1 MRIGNRG
8 AGRRRAP
15 LLLMALACAATPA
28 PAAAQETRIQPG
40 SLLLAVFG
48 GGLAFGDFQQ
58 GVVQASWADGA
69 GLPAQ
74 QSMNG
79 RVSAASAAVVGAAAA
94 YWITSRVGV
103 RAQASYAPTRYV
115 VREREGATR
124 PEWGSA
130 APLAIWI
137 ADAAVMLR
145 LPWSPGVVEPYAI
158 AGAAAARYAAQLPEA
173 GEDAR
178 LRPGAVLGAGA
189 RVPLRGSR
197 LGLAFELTDHI
208 TGTPL
213 RAGHTAELQ
222 RSGGLLLRLE
232 GGSEPST
239 GGDVR
244 FTHNVHLTIGAALL
258 VGSHGRN

>member
-15 LLLMALACAATPA
+15 LLLMALACATTAA
-28 PAAAQETRIQPG
+28 PARAQETGIQPG
-40 SLLLAVFG
+40 SLLLGVFG

-58 GVVQASWADGA
+58 GVVHASWFDGA
-69 GLPAQ
+69 GLPAE
-74 QSMNG
+74 QSVTG
-79 RVSAASAAVVGAAAA
+79 RVSAAAAAVVGATAA
-94 YWITSRVGV
+94 YWITARVGL
-103 RAQASYAPTRYV
+103 RTQASYAPTRYV
-115 VREREGATR
+115 VRGREGATR

-137 ADAAVMLR
+137 ADVAVMLR
-145 LPWSPGVVEPYAI
+145 LPWSPGAVEPYAI
-158 AGAAAARYAAQLPEA
+158 AGAAAARYAVQMPEA

-178 LRPGAVLGAGA
+178 VRPGAVLGAGA

-197 LGLAFELTDHI
+197 LGLVFELTDHI

-213 RAGHTAELQ
+213 RAGHPAVLQ
-222 RSGGLLLRLE
+222 RSGDVRVRLA
-232 GGSEPST
+232 GGSESSA